1 MTPDGQR
8 VKIVI
13 TNKINTL
20 QSIMDEEHMNVLNGN
35 VSYKSWRRTNARLLN
50 QYRRFVRS
58 AIRLKNSEPKFTVEI
73 EEFINFCKTEKYLA
87 KSRVDVVR
95 KIMSKRLE
103 YKE

>member
-1 MTPDGQR
+1 MTPEGQR
-8 VKIVI
+8 IKILI

-35 VSYKSWRRTNARLLN
+35 VTYKSWRRTNARLLN

-58 AIRLKNSEPKFTVEI
+58 AARLRNSEPNRTTEI
-73 EEFINFCKTEKYLA
+73 EEFLNFCKTEKYLA

-95 KIMSKRLE
+95 KIMSKRVE
-103 YKE
+103 YKG

>member
-1 MTPDGQR
+1 MTPEGQR
-8 VKIVI
+8 VKLLI

-35 VSYKSWRRTNARLLN
+35 VSYKSWRATNARLLN

-58 AIRLKNSEPKFTVEI
+58 ATRLKYSEPRFTVEI
-73 EEFINFCKTEKYLA
+73 EEFVNFCKTEKYLA

-95 KIMSKRLE
+95 RIMSKRVE
-103 YKE
+103 YKG

>member
-1 MTPDGQR
+1 MTPEGQR
-8 VKIVI
+8 IKILI

-35 VSYKSWRRTNARLLN
+35 VSYKSWRATNARLLN

-58 AIRLKNSEPKFTVEI
+58 ATRLKDSEQKFSVEI
-73 EEFINFCKTEKYLA
+73 EEFIAFCRTEKYLA

-95 KIMSKRLE
+95 KIMSKRIE
-103 YKE
+103 QKK